1 MDKLAGMETFLLVV
15 ERGSFAAAAEASGV
29 SATMVAKQ
37 VRAIENRLGAR
48 LLHRTTRRHQ
58 LTEIGQLYLERCRV
72 ALAGVAHAEASAIEL
87 QTRPQGLLRVVAP
100 VGYGSRTLAPALAKW
115 MAAHPEVSVDL
126 TLDDRPEALL
136 LSGHEL
142 GVVMGQLRDQSLVA
156 RSLHPYRRI
165 LAAAPAYLTAHGTPN
180 HPAELTKHSCLGIS
194 YWRYHDRWD
203 LIGPNSETCTVP
215 ISGRFTAN
223 GGEALS
229 RAAAEGAGIVLQP
242 ADALAD
248 YLATGQLKQVLP
260 AWSFQPTPTQLVYA
274 QDRKPTAKLR
284 SAIDFLVAHLSA

>member
-37 VRAIENRLGAR
+37 VRAIETRLGAR
-48 LLHRTTRRHQ
+48 LLHRTTRRHH

-72 ALAGVAHAEASAIEL
+72 ALAGVAHAEASATEL
-87 QTRPQGLLRVVAP
+87 QTRPKGLLRVVAP

-126 TLDDRPEALL
+126 TLDDRPEALV

-142 GVVMGQLRDQSLVA
+142 GVVMGQLRDQTLVA
-156 RSLHPYRRI
+156 RPLPPYRRI
-165 LAAAPAYLTAHGTPN
+165 LAAAPTYLTAHGTPN
-180 HPAELTKHSCLGIS
+180 HPAELTQHTCLGIS

-203 LIGPNSETCTVP
+203 LIGPNSETCTIP
-215 ISGRFTAN
+215 INCRFTAN
-223 GGEALS
+223 RGEALC
-229 RAAAEGAGIVLQP
+229 RAAAGGAGIVLQP

-248 YLATGQLKQVLP
+248 YLAAGQLKQVLP
-260 AWSFQPTPTQLVYA
+260 AWSLQPTPTQLVYA

-284 SAIDFLVAHLSA
+284 SAIDFLVAHLNT